1 MRPPPKAIAK
11 LAKELQV
18 PQAGGSTKT
27 QQQISFVAG
36 VFELLPR
43 LWRCVSS
50 HTAHP
55 VRQRT
60 APHGL
65 RSGLAKRIG
74 TPKFEP
80 PKPLTTANVMPITSP
95 SRLMSGPP
103 EPPEVVCAS

>member
-1 MRPPPKAIAK
+1 MRPPPKAIANLSK
-11 LAKELQV
+11 GLPL
-18 PQAGGSTKT
+18 PQAARSRKT
-27 QQQISFVAG
+27 QQQISIVAG

-50 HTAHP
+50 HTAHL
-55 VRQRT
+55 VRQKT

-80 PKPLTTANVMPITSP
+80 PKPLTTANVTPITSP